1 MLTSE
6 RFFSRLLDIA
16 VFEGEENS
24 YFAQSAALDLLVWI
38 AAVNLCGPQIGN
50 TSYQARF
57 IETVKSRLSSL
68 ILHGILFADRSTA
81 HKCAKLLVLC
91 IE

>member
-6 RFFSRLLDIA
+6 SFFLRLLSTA
-16 VFEGEENS
+16 VFEGEDS
-24 YFAQSAALDLLVWI
+24 SFSAQSTAMDLLVWI
-38 AAVNLCGPQIGN
+38 AAVNLCGPQIGHL
-50 TSYQARF
+50 SYQEKF
-57 IETVKSRLSSL
+57 ISCVSQKLSSL
-68 ILHGILFADRSTA
+68 LLHGILFADRSTA